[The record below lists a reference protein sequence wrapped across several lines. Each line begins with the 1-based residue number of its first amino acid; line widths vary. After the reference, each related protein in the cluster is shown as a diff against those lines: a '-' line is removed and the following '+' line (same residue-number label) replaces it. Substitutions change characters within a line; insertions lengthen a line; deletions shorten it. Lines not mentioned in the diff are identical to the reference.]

1 MIVGLKDILIV
12 SIFLSM
18 IIIIFII
25 IVIIVIIGEYVWR
38 SGESARLQPLS
49 PGSILRPGVTC
60 GSTLLLVF
68 ALASWVFL
76 RVFCFSSLH

>member
-1 MIVGLKDILIV
+1 
-12 SIFLSM
+12 M

-25 IVIIVIIGEYVWR
+25 IVIVVFIIITIIIIRIIIVIIGEYVWR
-38 SGESARLQPLS
+38 SGESARLQPPG

-60 GSTLLLVF
+60 GSSLLLVL

-76 RVFCFSSLH
+76 RVFCLSSFH